1 MSLKRVNLV
10 AKHQKQ
16 KELVLVLVS
25 ARTDQLVRLS
35 NIITL
40 LNEDYLIFLKHFF
53 LNYFKLFCLLINKI
67 SKKSDF
73 SIINF

>member
-53 LNYFKLFCLLINKI
+53 YKLF
-67 SKKSDF
+67 
-73 SIINF
+73 